1 MFGFIKKCFFMAMR
15 FFGCNGLKCISMN
28 NQECKVR
35 PEIINFNSNLLLFN
49 PYSVK
54 ISKCSGIYNNI
65 NDPYAKLY
73 VPYVCKNMNVKL
85 FNLIIIISKTR
96 YIKWHE
102 TCQCKSILEASVC
115 NNKQRWNKDKSR
127 CELKELIDKWICDKG
142 FYWNPSIC
150 ECECY
155 KSCNIGE
162 YLDYKSC
169 KYRERLADKL
179 VEECSENTD
188 ETELHQ
194 SKMIYNSFL
203 NNYGKICGSCAVYT
217 VLLVVFFIISI
228 GISRWLWNISSIYP
242 LNLIIGKA
250 DGYIEENNGN
260 KYLVFTSTDGNKPVL
275 AKFTKL

>member
-1 MFGFIKKCFFMAMR
+1 MAVT
-15 FFGCNGLKCISMN
+15 FFGCNGLKCVSMN

-35 PEIINFNSNLLLFN
+35 PEIKNFNSNLLLFN

-54 ISKCSGIYNNI
+54 ISKCSGSYNNI
-65 NDPYAKLY
+65 NDPYPKLY

-85 FNLIIIISKTR
+85 FNLITRISKTR
-96 YIKWHE
+96 YIKRHE
-102 TCQCKSILEASVC
+102 TCQWKCRLEASVC

-142 FYWNPSIC
+142 FYWNPSNC

-155 KSCNIGE
+155 KSCNIEE

-169 KYRERLADKL
+169 KCRKRLADKL
-179 VEECSENTD
+179 VEECSENID
-188 ETELHQ
+188 ERELHQ
-194 SKMIYNSFL
+194 SKIIYNSFL
-203 NNYGKICGSCAVYT
+203 NDYEKICSSCTVYT
-217 VLLVVFFIISI
+217 VLFVVFFIISI
-228 GISRWLWNISSIYP
+228 GSSRWLWNINSVYP

-260 KYLVFTSTDGNKPVL
+260 NYLVFTSTDGNKPVL